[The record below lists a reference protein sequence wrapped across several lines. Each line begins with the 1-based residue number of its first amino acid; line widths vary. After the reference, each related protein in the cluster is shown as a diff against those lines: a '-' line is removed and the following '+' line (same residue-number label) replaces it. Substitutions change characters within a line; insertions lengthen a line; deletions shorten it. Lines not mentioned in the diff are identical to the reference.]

1 MEVIFIKDLKGQGK
15 VNQLKEVS
23 DGYAMNFLIP
33 NGYAVQA
40 TPGKVETLKVK
51 IKVQNEEDK
60 LGKAETEQQKR
71 TLEGLS
77 LVFKLNFSNTDKA
90 QGSITAKDIV
100 DELKSKY
107 KLDLST
113 KNGTTNVDLNLAYG
127 IKAILKVKVE
137 RK

>member
-113 KNGTTNVDLNLAYG
+113 KNGNN
-127 IKAILKVKVE
+127 E
-137 RK
+137 C